1 MSTFPLSTILIAS
14 GLLLFSIMVGG
25 RMTRMVRG
33 AYIVALSLASVLLFV
48 SGLVLHVGEPVR
60 EKEGSV
66 GRREE
71 RSVPHAGVTF
81 SPASVRRGQEV
92 EIRIEPFD
100 ESATVY
106 FNGRP
111 LPKRIDKEAGTFR
124 VTIPSTGRTD
134 YVEIDVKGKR
144 IHSSEQLTVIP

>member
-1 MSTFPLSTILIAS
+1 
-14 GLLLFSIMVGG
+14 
-25 RMTRMVRG
+25 MTRMVRG
-33 AYIVALSLASVLLFV
+33 VYVVVLFLASALLFV
-48 SGLVLHVGEPVR
+48 SGLVLQVGEPAR
-60 EKEGSV
+60 EKGGSA
-66 GRREE
+66 GPREE
-71 RSVPHAGVTF
+71 RSVSHAGVTF
-81 SPASVRRGQEV
+81 SPASVRRGQEAEV
-92 EIRIEPFD
+92 RIEPFQ

-111 LPKRIDKEAGTFR
+111 LPKRIDKEAGTFK